1 MIVADYS
8 MPGAEMRVLAGEVV
22 QAEEVP
28 RARLAASGL
37 PVNVEGGEF
46 MTRELLKVGNREV
59 YGADFSRVIGEWLS
73 NQRKPAE
80 LMVLERREWGNFWL
94 SAQRQGSRPAGRR
107 RRCRPGELQRR
118 IERVDQLHAQIS
130 RIEKVEIGRINHGLE
145 RLRLKTRKLE
155 LTTVWMRPLRPI
167 WTPSAPSGDA
177 AEYRVLEDKLVALQ
191 QQFNRDSI
199 TVRTADGR
207 EQEITLGKV
216 VRAFQPNAMS
226 TPQKLMFYFAKLREF
241 VSDEPREAN
250 TEGGVFP
257 AIFGTV
263 LMTLIMAVIV
273 TPFGVIAAVYLR
285 EYAKQG
291 LLTRIIR
298 IAVNNLA
305 GVPSIVY
312 GVFGLG
318 FFVYVLGGSLDRLFY
333 PEAAPAPVFGTPGLM
348 WASLTLAI
356 LTLPVVIV
364 ATEEGLARIPRM
376 IREGLLALGATKSG
390 DVVEGGAADGQP
402 GDDDRFHP
410 RRGACRR
417 RSGAAD
423 AGRRGRWRRTCRS
436 TATTPICIWTRRS
449 CTASHLRRR
458 LPEPQRRGGAAAGL
472 RHRAAAGTG
481 DRHAQL
487 QRDLHSQ
494 PPAREVQGAG
504 SLIEAVRVRQRPGER
519 GAGPTCACS
528 FALAAANGANTTQT
542 TTHSIDIRPRPRQA
556 QPEPGQRAGRH
567 RGARPQPAV
576 LRPEAGV
583 AQRQHEH
590 PRQRVTAF
598 IGPSGCG
605 KSTPLR
611 CFNRMND
618 RVDGCRIEGAINLDG
633 QNIYQKGVTWP
644 TCVVAS
650 AWCSEAQPVPQEH
663 LRERGLRPAHPCI
676 KQKRVLDETVEWA
689 LKGAALWEEVKDRCT
704 SRHSASGGQQQRSV
718 IARTIAVQPEVL
730 LLDEPSSASTHPR

>member
-1 MIVADYS
+1 VKKDSLNSWVKSGTPWIWMNAGAVSIAVIMTLGLLAIIAVRGLAHFWPADVIVADYS

-59 YGADFSRVIGEWLS
+59 YGADFSWVVGEWLS
-73 NQRKPAE
+73 NQRTPAE
-80 LMVLERREWGNFWL
+80 LMVLERREWGNFYGFL
-94 SAQRQGSRPAGRR
+94 LNVKEAGQLVAE
-107 RRCRPGELQRR
+107 GEGAWNELQAR
-118 IERVDQLHAQIS
+118 IDRVDELHTQIS

-155 LTTVWMRPLRPI
+155 LDDRL
-167 WTPSAPSGDA
+167 DA
-177 AEYRVLEDKLVALQ
+177 AAQADLDAERAQWDAEYRVLEDKLIALQ

-226 TPQKLMFYFAKLREF
+226 TPQKLMFYFAKLWEF

-376 IREGLLALGATKSG
+376 IREGSLALGATKSETLWK
-390 DVVEGGAADGQP
+390 VVLP
-402 GDDDRFHP
+402 M
-410 RRGACRR
+410 
-417 RSGAAD
+417 
-423 AGRRGRWRRTCRS
+423 
-436 TATTPICIWTRRS
+436 
-449 CTASHLRRR
+449 ASPAMMTGLILAVAR
-458 LPEPQRRGGAAAGL
+458 AAGEVAPL
-472 RHRAAAGTG
+472 MLVGVVKLAPNLPLNGNYPY
-481 DRHAQL
+481 
-487 QRDLHSQ
+487 LHLDQKIMHLGFHIYDVGFQS
-494 PPAREVQGAG
+494 PNV
-504 SLIEAVRVRQRPGER
+504 EA
-519 GAGPTCACS
+519 
-528 FALAAANGANTTQT
+528 
-542 TTHSIDIRPRPRQA
+542 
-556 QPEPGQRAGRH
+556 
-567 RGARPQPAV
+567 ARPLVYATALLLV
-576 LRPEAGV
+576 LVIA
-583 AQRQHEH
+583 
-590 PRQRVTAF
+590 TLNF
-598 IGPSGCG
+598 S
-605 KSTPLR
+605 
-611 CFNRMND
+611 
-618 RVDGCRIEGAINLDG
+618 AIYIRN
-633 QNIYQKGVTWP
+633 
-644 TCVVAS
+644 
-650 AWCSEAQPVPQEH
+650 H
-663 LRERGLRPAHPCI
+663 LREKYKA
-676 KQKRVLDETVEWA
+676 LD
-689 LKGAALWEEVKDRCT
+689 
-704 SRHSASGGQQQRSV
+704 H
-718 IARTIAVQPEVL
+718 
-730 LLDEPSSASTHPR
+730 

>member
-1 MIVADYS
+1 MKKDSLNSWVKSGTPWIWMNAGAVSIAVIMTLGLLAIIAVRGLAHFWPADVIVADYS

-59 YGADFSRVIGEWLS
+59 YGADFSWVIGEWLS

-80 LMVLERREWGNFWL
+80 LMVLERREWGNFYGYL
-94 SAQRQGSRPAGRR
+94 LNVKEAGQLVAEGDAAW
-107 RRCRPGELQRR
+107 GELQRR
-118 IERVDQLHAQIS
+118 IDRVDQLHAQIS

-155 LTTVWMRPLRPI
+155 LDDRL
-167 WTPSAPSGDA
+167 DA
-177 AEYRVLEDKLVALQ
+177 AAQADLDAERAQWDAEYRVLEDKLVALQ

-226 TPQKLMFYFAKLREF
+226 TPQKLMFYFAKLWEF

-376 IREGLLALGATKSG
+376 IREGSLALGATKSETLWK
-390 DVVEGGAADGQP
+390 VVLP
-402 GDDDRFHP
+402 M
-410 RRGACRR
+410 
-417 RSGAAD
+417 
-423 AGRRGRWRRTCRS
+423 
-436 TATTPICIWTRRS
+436 
-449 CTASHLRRR
+449 ASPAMMTGLILAVAR
-458 LPEPQRRGGAAAGL
+458 AAGEVAPL
-472 RHRAAAGTG
+472 MLVGVVKLAPNLPLNGNYPY
-481 DRHAQL
+481 
-487 QRDLHSQ
+487 LHLDQKIMHLGFHIYDVGFQS
-494 PPAREVQGAG
+494 PNV
-504 SLIEAVRVRQRPGER
+504 EA
-519 GAGPTCACS
+519 
-528 FALAAANGANTTQT
+528 
-542 TTHSIDIRPRPRQA
+542 
-556 QPEPGQRAGRH
+556 
-567 RGARPQPAV
+567 ARPLVYATALLLVIVIALLNLTAV
-576 LRPEAGV
+576 YIR
-583 AQRQHEH
+583 
-590 PRQRVTAF
+590 
-598 IGPSGCG
+598 
-605 KSTPLR
+605 
-611 CFNRMND
+611 N
-618 RVDGCRIEGAINLDG
+618 
-633 QNIYQKGVTWP
+633 
-644 TCVVAS
+644 
-650 AWCSEAQPVPQEH
+650 H
-663 LRERGLRPAHPCI
+663 LREKYKA
-676 KQKRVLDETVEWA
+676 LD
-689 LKGAALWEEVKDRCT
+689 
-704 SRHSASGGQQQRSV
+704 H
-718 IARTIAVQPEVL
+718 
-730 LLDEPSSASTHPR
+730 

>member
-1 MIVADYS
+1 VKKDSLNTWVKSGTPWIWMNAGAVSIAVIMTLGLLAIIAVRGLAHFWPADVIVADYS
-8 MPGAEMRVLAGEVV
+8 VPGAETRVLAGEVV

-59 YGADFSRVIGEWLS
+59 YGADFSWVVGEWLS
-73 NQRKPAE
+73 NQRTPAE
-80 LMVLERREWGNFWL
+80 LMVLERREWGNFYGFL
-94 SAQRQGSRPAGRR
+94 LNVKEAGQLVAE
-107 RRCRPGELQRR
+107 GEGAWNELQAR
-118 IERVDQLHAQIS
+118 IDRVDELHTQIS

-155 LTTVWMRPLRPI
+155 LDDRL
-167 WTPSAPSGDA
+167 DA
-177 AEYRVLEDKLVALQ
+177 AAQADLDAERAEWDAEYRVLEDKLVALQ

-207 EQEITLGKV
+207 EQEISLGKV

-226 TPQKLMFYFAKLREF
+226 TAQKLMFYFAKLWEF

-376 IREGLLALGATKSG
+376 IREGSLALGATKSETLWK
-390 DVVEGGAADGQP
+390 VVLP
-402 GDDDRFHP
+402 M
-410 RRGACRR
+410 
-417 RSGAAD
+417 
-423 AGRRGRWRRTCRS
+423 
-436 TATTPICIWTRRS
+436 
-449 CTASHLRRR
+449 ASPAMMTGLILAVAR
-458 LPEPQRRGGAAAGL
+458 AAGEVAPL
-472 RHRAAAGTG
+472 MLVGVVKLAPNLPLNGNYPY
-481 DRHAQL
+481 
-487 QRDLHSQ
+487 LHLDQKIMHLGFHIYDVGFQS
-494 PPAREVQGAG
+494 PNV
-504 SLIEAVRVRQRPGER
+504 EA
-519 GAGPTCACS
+519 
-528 FALAAANGANTTQT
+528 
-542 TTHSIDIRPRPRQA
+542 
-556 QPEPGQRAGRH
+556 
-567 RGARPQPAV
+567 ARPLVYA
-576 LRPEAGV
+576 
-583 AQRQHEH
+583 
-590 PRQRVTAF
+590 TAF
-598 IGPSGCG
+598 LLVLVI
-605 KSTPLR
+605 
-611 CFNRMND
+611 
-618 RVDGCRIEGAINLDG
+618 AILNFSA
-633 QNIYQKGVTWP
+633 
-644 TCVVAS
+644 VVIRN
-650 AWCSEAQPVPQEH
+650 H
-663 LRERGLRPAHPCI
+663 LREKYKA
-676 KQKRVLDETVEWA
+676 LD
-689 LKGAALWEEVKDRCT
+689 
-704 SRHSASGGQQQRSV
+704 H
-718 IARTIAVQPEVL
+718 
-730 LLDEPSSASTHPR
+730 